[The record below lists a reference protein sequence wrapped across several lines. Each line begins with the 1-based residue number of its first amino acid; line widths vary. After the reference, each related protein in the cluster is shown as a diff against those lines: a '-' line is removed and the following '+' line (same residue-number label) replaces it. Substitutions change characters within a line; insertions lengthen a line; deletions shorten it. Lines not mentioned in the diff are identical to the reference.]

1 MILKLFKRSALS
13 LLIFISLNP
22 LCHADQGE
30 TDSGYLSTPSAGT
43 LKGTPPVIQNAKGN
57 KGKVDFTKIS
67 EHSDSEQL
75 DEGDV
80 VTLAWQLQDNEGDA
94 DNTLASIVWTCDHPT
109 KGSRVLATQVNS
121 YTISSADYGCNIG
134 VSMQP
139 QTATGIP
146 QMGDAMTVPDISINS
161 DTDNIIEGSVNTHAI
176 SITDYI
182 VAPDTTQSKTVSAD
196 LILRTGWNGA
206 KVQLETD
213 NPPAEVQWS
222 SSDNNIASVSPEGLV
237 TFIEKGEVSITAKN
251 NNDVETHITFNPD
264 LFYVFSS
271 TLRNW
276 DDAYAWCDDQGYRL
290 PDKEN
295 LSIATNTRQI
305 PADALWQEWGD
316 VSQEKNDIAG
326 VVFWS
331 RNQFGN
337 KTTAYY
343 VYLSDGHTSSN
354 SETAKEGVACTY

>member
-43 LKGTPPVIQNAKGN
+43 LKGTAPVIQNAKGN

-75 DEGDV
+75 DQGDV

-109 KGSRVLATQVNS
+109 KGTRVLATQVNS

-146 QMGDAMTVPDISINS
+146 QMGDLLSVSDISANA
-161 DTDNIIEGSVNTHAI
+161 DTDNIIEGPVNPH
-176 SITDYI
+176 SINFTDYI
-182 VAPDTTQSKTVSAD
+182 VAPGTTQSETVAANV
-196 LILRTGWNGA
+196 ILHTGFAGA
-206 KVQLETD
+206 KVQLQTD
-213 NPPAEVQWS
+213 NPDSQIIWAS
-222 SSDNNIASVSPEGLV
+222 SNQNVATVTQDGVV
-237 TFIEKGEVSITAKN
+237 TFLKKGPVTIQAR
-251 NNDVETHITFNPD
+251 NDKAIARIKFDPKEFFIFNPVNMD
-264 LFYVFSS
+264 
-271 TLRNW
+271 W
-276 DDAYAWCDDQGYRL
+276 QDAKDWCEAQGYIMPPSNQL
-290 PDKEN
+290 STETN
-295 LSIATNTRQI
+295 LRQI
-305 PADALWQEWGD
+305 PSDAIWQEWGN
-316 VSQEKNDIAG
+316 VSQQGIVMGSSVVWSSTEWATAKN
-326 VVFWS
+326 
-331 RNQFGN
+331 
-337 KTTAYY
+337 AYY
-343 VYLSDGHTSSN
+343 LYFSDGHITSN
-354 SETAKEGVACTY
+354 SETTKEGVICVE